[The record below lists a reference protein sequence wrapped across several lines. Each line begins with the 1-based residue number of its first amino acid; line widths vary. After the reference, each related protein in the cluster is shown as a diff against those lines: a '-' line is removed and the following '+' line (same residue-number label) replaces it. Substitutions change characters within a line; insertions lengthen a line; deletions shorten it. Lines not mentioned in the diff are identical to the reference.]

1 MRLDKK
7 AAAGGLRFILWR
19 GAGKAEIIPNVDEAS
34 VAAVL

>member
-19 GAGKAEIIPNVDEAS
+19 GTGKAEIISDVDEQA
-34 VAAVL
+34 VTAVL